1 MYQKNNKNKN
11 TESNN
16 LALDLEILTTRYKN
30 LLIEYRQANANYID
44 YLRNGYDLSMNSI
57 KGAAYWGTNGL
68 SQFTSKDL
76 EQCKALCA
84 NTKNC
89 TGATYNPSFNGV
101 QKCWLR
107 TGDGNIVAGG
117 PNDYAIVPKG
127 KQLLK
132 IVQKLNNKLT
142 NVNEQ
147 IQKSTKLFSKIYNK
161 QVSER
166 SFNDSELANQYIK
179 LLEERN
185 KIKKMVD
192 EYEVLDKKQI
202 DGNIHISQ
210 NYYSFILLILL
221 VILCIFILYKYS
233 KKV

>member
-1 MYQKNNKNKN
+1 MPQQINKIINKDTN
-11 TESNN
+11 S

-44 YLRNGYDLSMNSI
+44 YLRNGSDLSMHSI
-57 KGAAYWGTNGL
+57 KGAAYWGKNGL
-68 SQFTSKDL
+68 SQITSKTL
-76 EQCKALCA
+76 QQCKALCA

-89 TGATYNPSFNGV
+89 TGATYNPSFQGV

-107 TGDGNIVAGG
+107 SGDGNIVAGG

-147 IQKSTKLFSKIYNK
+147 IQKRSKSFSKIYNK
-161 QVSER
+161 QISER
-166 SFNDSELANQYIK
+166 TFYDSDLANQYMK

-185 KIKKMVD
+185 KIKKMMD

-210 NYYSFILLILL
+210 NYYSFILLLLL
-221 VILCIFILYKYS
+221 VILFIFILYKNS

>member
-1 MYQKNNKNKN
+1 MYQRNNNNNN
-11 TESNN
+11 TASDS
-16 LALDLEILTTRYKN
+16 LALDLEILITRYKN
-30 LLIEYRQANANYID
+30 LLIEYRQASANYID
-44 YLRNGYDLSMNSI
+44 YLKNDSDLSMNSI
-57 KGAAYWGTNGL
+57 KGAAYWGANGL
-68 SQFTSKDL
+68 SQFTSKNL
-76 EQCKALCA
+76 QQCKALCA

-89 TGATYNPSFNGV
+89 TGATYNPSFNGI

-107 TGDGNIVAGG
+107 SGDSDIVAGG
-117 PNDYAIVPKG
+117 PNDYAIIPKG

-132 IVQKLNNKLT
+132 IVQNLNNKLT
-142 NVNEQ
+142 NVNGK
-147 IQKSTKLFSKIYNK
+147 IQKRSKSFNKIYNK

-166 SFNDSELANQYIK
+166 SLNESELENQYIK

-185 KIKKMVD
+185 KIKKIID

-210 NYYSFILLILL
+210 NYYSFILLLLL
-221 VILCIFILYKYS
+221 VILFLFILYKYS